1 MLESMK
7 TRTGNEPSKRWRT
20 NGTRTVALTLA
31 LATLML
37 IGPAAASAQ
46 WSLEGRA
53 GAAIPMGELTDDP
66 GPSQTAGIA
75 LAGGALYTFRDN
87 LSMYF
92 EGSWQ
97 QFNCD
102 GCDTDIESWGFDGG
116 LKYVLARSGTALPW
130 VRAGL
135 TLQQVSA
142 DGGDG
147 EWGVG
152 LDAGLGIDWLLTE
165 RFALVPAIR
174 YDFYEADELSV
185 SYVTIDLG
193 AHWHLD

>member
-1 MLESMK
+1 MNERTK
-7 TRTGNEPSKRWRT
+7 TGSRLLPLAFAV
-20 NGTRTVALTLA
+20 GTLTLA
-31 LATLML
+31 SP
-37 IGPAAASAQ
+37 PALSAQ

-53 GAAIPMGELTDDP
+53 GAAIPVGELTDDP
-66 GPSQTAGIA
+66 GPNQTAGIA
-75 LAGGALYTFRDN
+75 LAGGAMYTFRN
-87 LSMYF
+87 SLSAYV

-102 GCDTDIESWGFDGG
+102 GCDTDVESWGFDGG
-116 LKYVLARSGTALPW
+116 LKYVLAESDTAFPW

-135 TLQQVSA
+135 TLQQASA
-142 DGGDG
+142 GDADG

-152 LDAGLGIDWLLTE
+152 LDSGVGIDWLLTE

-174 YDFYEADELSV
+174 FDLYEADELTV

-193 AHWHLD
+193 AHFHLY